1 MGRTVPTFTNIID
14 SELASWSKYRRGLP
28 RDDQEVFDEIF
39 RAAKRRLA
47 SNFYAMRTIPFE
59 SVIVSIV
66 IEQGK
71 ELAVLRRRVERL
83 EGKVLAVGE
92 GVVVRE

>member
-14 SELASWSKYRRGLP
+14 SELASWGKFRRGLP
-28 RDDQEVFDEIF
+28 RDDQEAFDEIF

-59 SVIVSIV
+59 SIIMSIV

-71 ELAVLRRRVERL
+71 HIAELRKTIARL
-83 EGKVLAVGE
+83 ESKVLPVGKGE
-92 GVVVRE
+92 VIEE

>member
-14 SELASWSKYRRGLP
+14 SELTSWSKYRRGLP
-28 RDDQEVFDEIF
+28 RDDQEIFDEIF

-59 SVIVSIV
+59 SIIVSMI

-71 ELAVLRRRVERL
+71 ELAMLRHKVGRL
-83 EGKVLAVGE
+83 EKRLLAVGNGE
-92 GVVVRE
+92 VLKE